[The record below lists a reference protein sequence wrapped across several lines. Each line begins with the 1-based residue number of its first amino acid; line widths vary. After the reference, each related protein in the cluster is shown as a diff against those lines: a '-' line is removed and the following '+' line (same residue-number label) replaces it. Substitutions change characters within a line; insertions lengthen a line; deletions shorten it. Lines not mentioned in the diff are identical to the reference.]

1 MLALSAG
8 TALGRDPPGERVGA
22 LLVLMQADLGR
33 PASAGIRARLLENAS
48 VLPIMLREA
57 DASGQEVVR
66 ARQIYPQLQQE
77 QTQVARRTI
86 DELARRHPF
95 RLQTPAESPARMRA
109 LGRDIHRQ
117 ACAGCHDH
125 PVQGVLLPAENLYRL
140 ACVEPYP
147 LLEARL
153 YLGVKG
159 MADAGH
165 RNPFDARER
174 AALASWYRSGCAK

>member
-1 MLALSAG
+1 VLALAAG
-8 TALGRDPPGERVGA
+8 PALGRDPSGERVAA
-22 LLVLMQADLGR
+22 LLVLMQADLAR
-33 PASAGIRARLLENAS
+33 PAGAGIRARLLENAS

-57 DASGQEVVR
+57 AASGQEVAR
-66 ARQIYPQLQQE
+66 ARRIHPQLRQGR
-77 QTQVARRTI
+77 TRDARRAI
-86 DELARRHPF
+86 DDLARRHPF
-95 RLQTPAESPARMRA
+95 RPQAPAEPPARLRA

-125 PVQGVLLPAENLYRL
+125 PVPGVLLPAENLYNL

-159 MADAGH
+159 MADAGY

-174 AALASWYRSGCAK
+174 AALASWYRSGCAR